1 MSSFVP
7 VSEPKRIEPRATVL
21 ALLRNRFRGT
31 STPPRDERLVD
42 QLDEQR
48 CITNTAQGSRP
59 ATRIL
64 RTTRSLVVSLLVCLG
79 LPGTAVANSSAG
91 PPPGNS
97 AVNQYL
103 EVVPTASG
111 GLPTG
116 TLGSRNSSRPKASG
130 LSPATR
136 RALAHQGAAGQA
148 VAGLASQAAP
158 TTQRLNHS
166 ATTRHV
172 GVAHRSGKVGAG
184 QGKAGQR
191 AASNGSNRTL
201 SGGNAPLSTLAQS
214 ITGGSSSGG
223 SAPVLP
229 VVLLIILVGGGAVAV
244 RRRKGLA

>member
-1 MSSFVP
+1 M
-7 VSEPKRIEPRATVL
+7 
-21 ALLRNRFRGT
+21 
-31 STPPRDERLVD
+31 DH
-42 QLDEQR
+42 LDEQS
-48 CITNTAQGSRP
+48 CIINTTQGSRP
-59 ATRIL
+59 TMRIL
-64 RTTRSLVVSLLVCLG
+64 RTTRSLLVPLLVCLS

-111 GLPTG
+111 GWPTG
-116 TLGSRNSSRPKASG
+116 TLGSRNPSRPRASG

-136 RALAHQGAAGQA
+136 RALAHQGAAGPA
-148 VAGLASQAAP
+148 VAGLASQATP
-158 TTQRLNHS
+158 TTQRSLNHS

-223 SAPVLP
+223 SEPVLP
-229 VVLLIILVGGGAVAV
+229 VVLLIILVGGGAMAM